1 MQLVE
6 EKEEEEDLPLP
17 QKSLWLGPDVPV
29 LRRAVGMAVMRAVAL
44 AFAARS
50 VAYMPLPRVR
60 MLSRMH
66 SAPRSEYER
75 MTVPQLKELLRS
87 KALRV
92 GGKKAELVDRL
103 VGALGDAAPSLAPAF
118 DRCLLIEACK
128 S

>member
-1 MQLVE
+1 MS
-6 EKEEEEDLPLP
+6 K
-17 QKSLWLGPDVPV
+17 
-29 LRRAVGMAVMRAVAL
+29 MAVMRAVAL

-50 VAYMPLPRVR
+50 VAYMPPPRVR

-87 KALRV
+87 KALKV

-103 VGALGDAAPSLAPAF
+103 VGASGDVAPSLAPAF
-118 DRCLLIEACK
+118 DRCLVIEACK

>member
-6 EKEEEEDLPLP
+6 EEEEEDLPLP
-17 QKSLWLGPDVPV
+17 QNSLWLGPGP
-29 LRRAVGMAVMRAVAL
+29 RPAAMAVMRAVAL

-50 VAYMPLPRVR
+50 VAYMPPPRVR

-103 VGALGDAAPSLAPAF
+103 VGAGDAAPSLAPAF